1 MNKRWITAASTFGAA
16 TAATIAFGAA
26 ALAQT
31 ALAQTPSPGTTT
43 TPAAT
48 MTVGGTRTAVVTGT
62 VVVTGTRIAG
72 TPVSGTPVPTVAV
85 PTTLYV
91 PGGTGNF
98 PFAHPAF
105 QTVWERTDRLLNEGR
120 VKRSYFWGP
129 GPNTPGLL
137 EAYAEAPG
145 GAGQ

>member
-16 TAATIAFGAA
+16 TIAFGAA
-26 ALAQT
+26 

-48 MTVGGTRTAVVTGT
+48 MTVGGTGTAVVTGT
-62 VVVTGTRIAG
+62 VVVPGTR
-72 TPVSGTPVPTVAV
+72 VSGTPVPTVAV
-85 PTTLYV
+85 PTSLYV

-105 QTVWERTDRLLNEGR
+105 QSVWERTDRL
-120 VKRSYFWGP
+120 
-129 GPNTPGLL
+129 
-137 EAYAEAPG
+137 
-145 GAGQ
+145 